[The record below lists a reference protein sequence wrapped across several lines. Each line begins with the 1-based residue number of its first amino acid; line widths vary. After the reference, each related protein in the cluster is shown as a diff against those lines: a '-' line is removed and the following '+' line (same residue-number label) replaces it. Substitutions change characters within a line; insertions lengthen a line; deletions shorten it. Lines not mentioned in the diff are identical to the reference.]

1 MVASERTAVRE
12 RTRLRRRDVHVIVVA
27 TVGWTIDILDLMV
40 VLNVASYVSKAF
52 FPAEKPMLG
61 LAVTYASFGISLIV
75 RLVGSLLF
83 GSLADRAGRRRSM
96 AIAVLGSGI
105 ATAMLGLLPGIGT
118 IGLLAPIGLILVR
131 IVQGIFIGG
140 ITASTHTLATES
152 VPERFR
158 GLTSGIIKG
167 GGASLGVAVI
177 NVAILVL
184 VGVLGEPAF
193 AAWGWRLVFVFGLVA
208 SVLDYVLLRKTE
220 ESPLWQQKHE
230 RTTQAV
236 TERPGRVLFS
246 KQWRGRVLASIVI
259 VFTGSAAYYVTTGIL
274 PTVYKQ
280 VFELDQKTASSLMLI
295 TMIGGVLIGA
305 IGGHLSQ
312 HAGRRKVLLVS
323 GAAALVCIPGTYV
336 LLDALGKPSTA
347 VLLIGGFGMVV
358 VSGAVTSPLII
369 FLNERFP
376 TEIRSTATAF
386 TWTVGYGLGGM
397 MPALVTA
404 VSPDAGSMLPT
415 LIVLSLV
422 ISAVF
427 LVSAARSAETRGAL
441 SSPAPS

>member
-1 MVASERTAVRE
+1 MVASERTEVRE
-12 RTRLRRRDVHVIVVA
+12 ETRLRRRDVHVIAVA

-40 VLNVASYVSKAF
+40 VLNVASAVSKAF
-52 FPAEKPMLG
+52 FPAEKPMLA
-61 LAVTYASFGISLIV
+61 LTATYASFGISLVV
-75 RLVGSLLF
+75 RPLGSLLF

-96 AIAVLGSGI
+96 AIAVLGSGV
-105 ATAMLGLLPGIGT
+105 ATALLGLLPGIGT
-118 IGLLAPIGLILVR
+118 IGLLAPIGLILMRV
-131 IVQGIFIGG
+131 VQGVFIGG

-184 VGVLGEPAF
+184 VAVLGEPAF

-208 SVLDYVLLRKTE
+208 SVLNYALLRKTE
-220 ESPLWQQKHE
+220 ESPLWRQNRE
-230 RTTQAV
+230 SAATG
-236 TERPGRVLFS
+236 RPGHVLFS
-246 KQWRGRVLASIVI
+246 KQWRGRVLSSIVI

-280 VFELDQKTASSLMLI
+280 VFKVDQRTASSLMLI

-336 LLDALGKPSTA
+336 LLDALAEPGTA
-347 VLLIGGFGMVV
+347 VLLLGGFLMVV

-397 MPALVTA
+397 MPTLVTA
-404 VSPDAGSMLPT
+404 VSPDTGSMLPT
-415 LIVLSLV
+415 LIVLSLA
-422 ISAVF
+422 ISVVF
-427 LVSAARSAETRGAL
+427 LVSVARSAETRGAL
-441 SSPAPS
+441 NNPTPS